1 MGAYVH
7 IQPIIFTDNF
17 HFNLLIL
24 NEYLLS
30 CSMIL
35 SCLPISFYTI
45 ADNISCHVII
55 LFSYFLFSP
64 RVILPLSPSY
74 YLYISPHFFLPFNSS
89 TLSFPIDVLLF
100 GSDTLLKIF
109 GDLELES
116 LFLTVAS
123 ICKSVLACRA
133 SPEQK
138 R

>member
-1 MGAYVH
+1 MGEYVH
-7 IQPIIFTDNF
+7 IQPIIFTDSF
-17 HFNLLIL
+17 YSNLFIL

-30 CSMIL
+30 CSMII

-55 LFSYFLFSP
+55 LFSSSSLHVPPSLC
-64 RVILPLSPSY
+64 LPHT
-74 YLYISPHFFLPFNSS
+74 ISSFPPHFFLPLTLLHSPFLSLYFN
-89 TLSFPIDVLLF
+89 F